1 MDLLQKEVRMRRLLG
16 TLLISMTPFLA
27 MHGATAQT
35 TGTQANP
42 PVAGATPLGVTVTE
56 MEAVVVGWSAKR
68 DLLGKTVTNDKKEK
82 IGKIE
87 DLIVAPGSGSK
98 MPHAS
103 VAIIGVGGFLGM
115 GRHDVAIPT
124 DQIKVEGTNLVLPGA
139 TKDALKAVPEF
150 QYARKK

>member
-1 MDLLQKEVRMRRLLG
+1 MRQLLG
-16 TLLISMTPFLA
+16 TLLVA
-27 MHGATAQT
+27 MSPLMAMQGASAQT

-42 PVAGATPLGVTVTE
+42 PIAGATPLGVAVTE
-56 MEAVVVGWSAKR
+56 MEAVVVGWSVKR
-68 DLLGKTVTNDKKEK
+68 NLLGKAVTNDKKER

-87 DLIVAPGSGSK
+87 DIIVAPGSGSK

-115 GRHDVAIPT
+115 GKHDVAIPT
-124 DQIKVEGTNLVLPGA
+124 DQIRIEGGNLVLPGA
-139 TKDALKAVPEF
+139 TKDALKATPEF

>member
-1 MDLLQKEVRMRRLLG
+1 MKRLFVILAVA
-16 TLLISMTPFLA
+16 LVPFAA
-27 MHGATAQT
+27 MHGVSAQT
-35 TGTQANP
+35 TTQGSA

-56 MEAVVVGWSAKR
+56 MESVVVGWSAKR
-68 DLLGKTVTNDKKEK
+68 DLMGKTVMNDKKEK
-82 IGKIE
+82 IGKID
-87 DLIVAPGSGSK
+87 DLILSPSSGTK

-124 DQIKVEGTNLVLPGA
+124 DQLKVEGGNLVLPGA

>member
-1 MDLLQKEVRMRRLLG
+1 MKRLLAS
-16 TLLISMTPFLA
+16 LAISIAPLAA
-27 MHGATAQT
+27 MHGVSAQT
-35 TGTQANP
+35 STQANP

-56 MEAVVVGWSAKR
+56 MQSVVVGWSAKR
-68 DLLGKTVTNDKKEK
+68 NLLGKTVMNDKKER

-87 DLIVAPGSGSK
+87 DLIIAPSSGTK

-124 DQIKVEGTNLVLPGA
+124 DQIRVEGKDLVLPGA

-150 QYARKK
+150 QYASKK

>member
-1 MDLLQKEVRMRRLLG
+1 MKRLLV
-16 TLLISMTPFLA
+16 TLAISLAPVAA
-27 MHGATAQT
+27 MHGVAAQT

-56 MEAVVVGWSAKR
+56 MESVVLGWSAKR
-68 DLLGKTVTNDKKEK
+68 DLMGKTVMNDKKEK

-87 DLIVAPGSGSK
+87 DLIISPSSGTK

-124 DQIKVEGTNLVLPGA
+124 DQIKVEGANLILPGA

-150 QYARKK
+150 QYSRKK

>member
-1 MDLLQKEVRMRRLLG
+1 MRQLLG
-16 TLLISMTPFLA
+16 TLLVA
-27 MHGATAQT
+27 MSPLMAMQGASAQT

-42 PVAGATPLGVTVTE
+42 PIAGATPLGVAVTE
-56 MEAVVVGWSAKR
+56 MEAVVVGWSVKR
-68 DLLGKTVTNDKKEK
+68 DLLGKTVTNDKKER

-87 DLIVAPGSGSK
+87 DIIVAPGSGSK

-115 GRHDVAIPT
+115 GKHDVAIPT
-124 DQIKVEGTNLVLPGA
+124 DQIRIEGSNLVLPGA
-139 TKDALKAVPEF
+139 TKDALKATPEF

>member
-1 MDLLQKEVRMRRLLG
+1 MEVYMKRLLG
-16 TLLISMTPFLA
+16 TLVMAMTPFVA
-27 MHGATAQT
+27 MHGASAQT

-56 MEAVVVGWSAKR
+56 MEAVVVGWSVKK
-68 DLLGKTVTNDKKEK
+68 DLLGKTVTNDKKER

-87 DLIVAPGSGSK
+87 DIIVAPGSGSK

-115 GRHDVAIPT
+115 ARHDVAIPT
-124 DQIKVEGTNLVLPGA
+124 DQIRIEGTNLMLPGA
-139 TKDALKAVPEF
+139 TKDALKATPEF

>member
-1 MDLLQKEVRMRRLLG
+1 MKRLLG
-16 TLLISMTPFLA
+16 TLVMSVTPFVA
-27 MHGATAQT
+27 MHGASAQT
-35 TGTQANP
+35 TGAQANA
-42 PVAGATPLGVTVTE
+42 PVAGAMPLGVTVTE

-68 DLLGKTVTNDKKEK
+68 NLLGKTVTNDKKER

-87 DLIVAPGSGSK
+87 DIIIAPSAGTK

-103 VAIIGVGGFLGM
+103 VVIIGVGGFLGM

-150 QYARKK
+150 KYASKK

>member
-1 MDLLQKEVRMRRLLG
+1 MKRLLG
-16 TLLISMTPFLA
+16 TLAMSIAPLVA
-27 MHGATAQT
+27 MHGVSAQT

-56 MEAVVVGWSAKR
+56 MESVVVGWSAKR
-68 DLLGKTVTNDKKEK
+68 NLLGKTVVNDKKER

-87 DLIVAPGSGSK
+87 DIIIAPSSGAK
-98 MPHAS
+98 MPYAS

-124 DQIKVEGTNLVLPGA
+124 DQIKVEGSNLVLPGA

>member
-1 MDLLQKEVRMRRLLG
+1 MKRLLV
-16 TLLISMTPFLA
+16 TLAISLAPVAA
-27 MHGATAQT
+27 MHGVAAQA

-56 MEAVVVGWSAKR
+56 MESVVLGWSAKR
-68 DLLGKTVTNDKKEK
+68 DLLGKTVMNDKKER
-82 IGKIE
+82 IGKID
-87 DLIVAPGSGSK
+87 DLIISPSSGTK

-124 DQIKVEGTNLVLPGA
+124 DQFRVEGTNIVLPGA
-139 TKDALKAVPEF
+139 TKDALKAVPAFE
-150 QYARKK
+150 YARKK

>member
-1 MDLLQKEVRMRRLLG
+1 MKRLFG
-16 TLLISMTPFLA
+16 TLAISLA
-27 MHGATAQT
+27 SFAAVHGATAQT
-35 TGTQANP
+35 TGSQANA
-42 PVAGATPLGVTVTE
+42 PVAGRTPLGVTVTE
-56 MEAVVVGWSAKR
+56 MESVVVGWSAKR
-68 DLLGKTVTNDKKEK
+68 DLMGKNVINDKRER

-87 DLIVAPGSGSK
+87 DLIIAPSSGAK
-98 MPHAS
+98 MPYAS

-139 TKDALKAVPEF
+139 TKDALKEVPEF